1 MKTKSP
7 TRPEQ
12 RAANGSREAFTGGR
26 LQGTIVSVHPGRD
39 LLVLRARGTKRTL
52 VIRWTPE
59 TQFAFEGRPSSSE
72 KLRSGQQAR
81 IHCRV
86 ANYELK
92 AENISIA
99 SSESCPAQ
107 HVGPVPSPG
116 SDPALPALRSDAK
129 SLSLHER
136 LRTYHPDR

>member
-1 MKTKSP
+1 VKTKSP

-12 RAANGSREAFTGGR
+12 RAASDNMEAFTGGW
-26 LQGTIVSVHPGRD
+26 LQGTIVSVHPARD
-39 LLVLRARGTKRTL
+39 LLVLRAQETKRTL
-52 VIRWTPE
+52 AIRWVPE

-116 SDPALPALRSDAK
+116 PDSALPALRPDAK
-129 SLSLHER
+129 SLSLYER
-136 LRTYHPDR
+136 RRTYHPDR